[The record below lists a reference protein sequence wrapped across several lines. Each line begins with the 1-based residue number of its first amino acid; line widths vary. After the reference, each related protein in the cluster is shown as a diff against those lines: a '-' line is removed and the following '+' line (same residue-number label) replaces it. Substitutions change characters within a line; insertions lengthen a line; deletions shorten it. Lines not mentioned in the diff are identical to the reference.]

1 MLGETVGHYRVVEQ
15 LGSGGMGVVYKA
27 RDLLLHRDVA
37 IKVIRPESWSPA
49 LEAAFL
55 REARMISAV
64 NHPGII
70 TIYDILAHQDVEC
83 IVMEFAPGQPL
94 NRLIPRSGLA
104 MERALDLAM
113 RIGDA
118 LGAAHAAGVVHR
130 DLKPGNILVL
140 DSGSIKLVD
149 FGLAK
154 LSETEDPNGTTQ
166 TISVFGS
173 KVMGTIAYM
182 APEQARGENVD
193 GRADIFSFGVVLS
206 HMLTGTLPFRA
217 PNPVAL
223 LRAIQMDDPEPVRA
237 ARPDLPAALEA
248 VVLRALA
255 RERNERYGSIG
266 ELLADLGECT
276 GTAEPPAERRAP
288 QPAPASQVSPAPP
301 TSPASAAFHTM
312 NPPAAGSE
320 RASIAVL
327 PFRSLSGD
335 PDDAYLAKGLA
346 AEVIHALTGVPRL
359 RVAPQ
364 QASFRLG
371 EEAQA
376 QAVARALNTR
386 YVVAGTLRRAGERLR
401 VQAELIDGFQESVA
415 WSMTYDRRMTDIF
428 ELQEEISKAIVSSI
442 GGHLIRSDTDTVYRI
457 PTENLDAWG
466 LVRKAYHIWN
476 YEFSMEGLGQSIAM
490 LRRALDLDQD
500 YAVAS
505 AYLAMYLMQMIGYG
519 VVEDPVATAETAT
532 AAAEKAT
539 ALAPNDPE
547 VLGCCSVAWL
557 QSWQYEKA
565 VQCARRAVNIAP
577 FDLVAWGYLALALVC
592 GGGPEDVEE
601 SDRILAKIIADAP
614 DHPSAPY
621 WFQFRTAA
629 MLRQEKF
636 REAIEC
642 GRRAVQLQPAYVS
655 SQVLL
660 AEAYC
665 RTGRTAEARQVL
677 ETVQRFIPNFTVA
690 SYQMVILP
698 MCGRQ
703 ETVDMLCGCC
713 YKLQHSAAQSG

>member
-1 MLGETVGHYRVVEQ
+1 MIGETIGHYRVVEQ

-27 RDLLLHRDVA
+27 RDLLLERDVA
-37 IKVIRPESWSPA
+37 IKIIRPDSWTPT

-55 REARMISAV
+55 REARMVSSL

-70 TIYDILAHQDVEC
+70 TIYDILAHRDVEC
-83 IVMEFAPGQPL
+83 IVMEFAAGKPL
-94 NRLIPRSGLA
+94 NRLIPQGGLA
-104 MERALDLAM
+104 VPKALDLAM
-113 RIGDA
+113 KIGEA

-140 DSGSIKLVD
+140 DSGNIKLLD

-154 LSETEDPNGTTQ
+154 LAEADSGGVTQ
-166 TISVFGS
+166 TSLFGG
-173 KVMGTIAYM
+173 KVVGTIAYM
-182 APEQARGENVD
+182 APEQARGESVD
-193 GRADIFSFGVVLS
+193 ARADIFAFGVVLS

-223 LRAIQMDDPEPVRA
+223 VRAIQMDAPEPVRA
-237 ARPDLPAALEA
+237 ARPELPAPLEA
-248 VVLRALA
+248 VVLRAIEK
-255 RERNERYGSIG
+255 ERNRRYGTIG
-266 ELLADLGECT
+266 ELLADLRTCAAG
-276 GTAEPPAERRAP
+276 GDVAGAGPRAP
-288 QPAPASQVSPAPP
+288 VSALTARESLVSAAHPP
-301 TSPASAAFHTM
+301 TL
-312 NPPAAGSE
+312 GSE
-320 RASIAVL
+320 RESIAVL
-327 PFRSLSGD
+327 PFRSLTGD
-335 PDDAYLAKGLA
+335 PEDGYLAKGLA

-371 EEAQA
+371 EEAEPQTA
-376 QAVARALNTR
+376 ARTLNTR

-401 VQAELIDGFQESVA
+401 VQAELIDCFQESVA
-415 WSMTYDRRMTDIF
+415 WSKTYDRRMTDIF
-428 ELQEEISKAIVSSI
+428 EVQEEISKAIVSSI
-442 GGHLIRSDTDTVYRI
+442 GGHMIRNETDTVYHI

-476 YEFSMEGLGQSIAM
+476 YEFSPEGLGQSIAM
-490 LRRALDLDQD
+490 LRRALELDAN
-500 YAVAS
+500 YAAAS

-519 VVEDPVATAETAT
+519 VVEDPKATAETAM

-539 ALAPNDPE
+539 TLAPNDPE

-565 VQCARRAVNIAP
+565 VQCARRAVKIAP

-592 GGGPEDVEE
+592 GGGAADVEE
-601 SDRILAKIIADAP
+601 SDRILAKILADAP

-629 MLRQEKF
+629 MLRQQKF
-636 REAIEC
+636 AEAIEY
-642 GRRAVQLQPAYVS
+642 GRRAVELQPAYVS

-665 RTGRTAEARQVL
+665 RSGQTAEARGVL

-690 SYQMVILP
+690 SYQKVILP
-698 MCGRQ
+698 MCRRQ
-703 ETVDMLCGCC
+703 ETVDLLCGCC
-713 YKLQHSAAQSG
+713 QGLQAGAAEAG

>member
-1 MLGETVGHYRVVEQ
+1 MLGETIGHYRITEQ

-27 RDLLLHRDVA
+27 RDLLLERDVA
-37 IKVIRPESWSPA
+37 IKVIRPESLTPT
-49 LEAAFL
+49 LEAAFR
-55 REARMISAV
+55 REARLVSSL

-70 TIYDILAHQDVEC
+70 TIYDILAHGGVEC

-94 NRLIPRSGLA
+94 NRLIPVGGLPMA
-104 MERALDLAM
+104 RALDLAI
-113 RIGDA
+113 RIGEA

-140 DSGSIKLVD
+140 DSGQVKLLD

-154 LSETEDPNGTTQ
+154 LTEADTAGATQAMSLFGGKVVGTL
-166 TISVFGS
+166 
-173 KVMGTIAYM
+173 AYM
-182 APEQARGENVD
+182 APEQARGESVD

-206 HMLTGTLPFRA
+206 HMLTGALPFRA

-223 LRAIQMDDPEPVRA
+223 LRAIQMDAPEPVRA
-237 ARPDLPAALEA
+237 LRPDLPAALEL
-248 VVLRALA
+248 VVLGALEK
-255 RERNERYGSIG
+255 ERDRRYSSIE
-266 ELLADLGECT
+266 ELLTDLRKCAAGE
-276 GTAEPPAERRAP
+276 APAVRPAPQIPAVAAPRESPLSSPHPPA
-288 QPAPASQVSPAPP
+288 
-301 TSPASAAFHTM
+301 T
-312 NPPAAGSE
+312 GSE

-335 PDDAYLAKGLA
+335 AEDGYLAAGLA

-371 EEAQA
+371 QQA
-376 QAVARALNTR
+376 EPATVAKALNIR

-401 VQAELIDGFQESVA
+401 VQAELIDCFQESVA
-415 WSMTYDRRMTDIF
+415 WSKTYDRRMTDIF
-428 ELQEEISKAIVSSI
+428 EVQEEISKMIVSSI
-442 GGHLIRSDTDTVYRI
+442 GGHLIRSATDTVYRI

-476 YEFSMEGLGQSIAM
+476 YEFSPEGLGQSIAM
-490 LRRALDLDQD
+490 LRRALELDPD
-500 YAVAS
+500 YAAAS

-519 VVEDPVATAETAT
+519 VVEDPKATGETAM
-532 AAAEKAT
+532 AAAERAC
-539 ALAPNDPE
+539 AMAPNDPE

-565 VQCARRAVNIAP
+565 VQCARRAVKTAP

-592 GGGPEDVEE
+592 GGGPAEVLEA
-601 SDRILAKIIADAP
+601 DRILVKILADAP

-621 WFQFRTAA
+621 WYQFRTAA
-629 MLRQEKF
+629 MLRQQRF
-636 REAIEC
+636 AEAIEN
-642 GRRAVQLQPAYVS
+642 GRRAVEMQPAYVS

-665 RTGRTAEARQVL
+665 RTGQTDEARRVL

-690 SYQMVILP
+690 SYQKVILP
-698 MCGRQ
+698 MCRSQ
-703 ETVDMLCGCC
+703 ETVDTLCGCC
-713 YKLQHSAAQSG
+713 HELQTRAAAR